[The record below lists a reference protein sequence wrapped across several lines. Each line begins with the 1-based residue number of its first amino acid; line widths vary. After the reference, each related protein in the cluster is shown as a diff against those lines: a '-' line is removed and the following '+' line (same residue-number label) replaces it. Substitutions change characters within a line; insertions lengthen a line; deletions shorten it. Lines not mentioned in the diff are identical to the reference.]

1 MRRRLLL
8 TALLASTPVLATP
21 VLARAETPA
30 ERASR
35 QLRREIQGDRAMEAG
50 RPEGP
55 LPAEATPATRALEAD
70 RRSLQPDVGRPEE
83 MGSLPTAAERGTTG
97 GGNPQR

>member
-8 TALLASTPVLATP
+8 TCLPATLLGAA
-21 VLARAETPA
+21 AGAETPA

-35 QLRREIQGDRAMEAG
+35 QLQQGVQRDRIVESG
-50 RPEGP
+50 GPEGP
-55 LPAEATPATRALEAD
+55 RPVQPNAATTALEAD

-83 MGSLPTAAERGTTG
+83 SGAPINGGEQAATG
-97 GGNPQR
+97 GGRNPQR